1 MKETI
6 KASEHNGELLV
17 PVTVETKK
25 SVERNHVWNS
35 EQITSV
41 EYIPVDAPFN
51 VKLYARLQ
59 MSYLNQRAILESL
72 LLNSGGITIQSYMD
86 LMQEMEKNMKELENH
101 YHTKAV
107 SLLLVSHLGGNNTNI
122 DVKLFDTREL
132 CDFYLK
138 GLHNFSIEDIENG
151 RVPNNYTGTRIF
163 NQDWHTSRE
172 DILKKYPNITNTDL
186 APKNL
191 AGEI

>member
-1 MKETI
+1 MSETI
-6 KASEHNGELLV
+6 KANEYNGELLV

-41 EYIPVDAPFN
+41 EYLPVDAPFN
-51 VKLYARLQ
+51 MKLYARLQ
-59 MSYLNQRAILESL
+59 MSYLNQRSILESL
-72 LLNSGGITIQSYMD
+72 LLNSGAITIHNYMD
-86 LMQEMEKNMKELENH
+86 LMQEMEKNIKELEQH
-101 YHTKAV
+101 YHTQAV
-107 SLLLVSHLGGNNTNI
+107 SLLLVSHNNNKTEI

-138 GLHNFSIEDIENG
+138 GLHNFTVEDIENG
-151 RVPNNYTGTRIF
+151 RVPNNYSGTRIF
-163 NQDWHTSRE
+163 NQEWHASK
-172 DILKKYPNITNTDL
+172 DSILKSYPNITNTDL
-186 APKNL
+186 EPKSV